1 VLVLRLSLV
10 GGDKYYRDNY
20 YQEGLLRAPASQL
33 RRANRYVAWGAKLK
47 GRLFLLG
54 STAVGIGQ
62 FSGAENS
69 QGVVTLG

>member
-1 VLVLRLSLV
+1 MGLTCVLR
-10 GGDKYYRDNY
+10 RT
-20 YQEGLLRAPASQL
+20 
-33 RRANRYVAWGAKLK
+33 NRYVAWGAKLK

-62 FSGAENS
+62 FFGAENS